1 MRPTPLY
8 LAILLALACGTPA
21 APAPDA
27 GSAPA
32 PDAGPTV
39 ASDVGPSLAPLACA
53 LEPLPSLG
61 SRLSGPVHLGEQ
73 GLFYAHGESVWHAA
87 SLDEPLTRLTSLPV
101 LDRQVTSLVATER
114 AIHVVVSGD
123 PPRAFESSDAGATW
137 VERSEGL
144 DVLRSIELVTDG
156 ERVVASGAN
165 GLLAELDLASSR
177 WLAVE
182 ASPPAPTAHFDLR
195 AVGFDAEGAIVAND
209 VYGGGLVRLARG
221 AAAWERIAGL
231 GEWGYSSFVAR
242 DGLELTANRSGAW
255 AALGGAGWARTLE
268 LGSASLRIADTGTR
282 LLAYDALRLFESSDG
297 SSWTARVDEDAPF
310 AGVASLAAHGDD
322 VVWRGDVLRTSRD
335 GGSTWTESDVAL
347 DDVAALIVRGDR
359 RYARIGREW
368 KVGSAEGWQDAPWS
382 DDAIVAVGP
391 GGAWSCEGVQCQEWD
406 DALAPIRTAE
416 LSARASRIFAT
427 SHGLFVARD
436 PLWEEPCRATIGRGL
451 SRWDGEWRD
460 ASAGLTS
467 EPVQAP
473 STCAG
478 EPSYWSVQSLVELDG
493 VLLASVTESSYVVDS
508 DDGLLEGVDAR
519 TLRSTDGG
527 LTWTEI
533 ASDYLRAAARTGA
546 GTFYLFERDGL
557 RAGDELRAVPAP
569 PGEGALRDLVA
580 IGQTLAVARHAWSGP
595 SIFLGDGSGPWSA
608 FGSIGPVRDLAVD
621 GARLG
626 AATSTSGAWLQPDCR

>member
-8 LAILLALACGTPA
+8 IAVLLALACGTTPA
-21 APAPDA
+21 APE
-27 GSAPA
+27 
-32 PDAGPTV
+32 PDAGP
-39 ASDVGPSLAPLACA
+39 APEPDAGPSLAPLACA

-73 GLFYAHGESVWHAA
+73 GLFYAHGESLWHAA

-101 LDRQVTSLVATER
+101 LDRQVTSLVATAH
-114 AIHVVVSGD
+114 AIHVVVSGN

-144 DVLRSIELVTDG
+144 DLLHHVDLVTDG
-156 ERVVASGAN
+156 ERLIASGAN

-182 ASPPAPTAHFDLR
+182 ASPPEPTAHFDLR

-221 AAAWERIAGL
+221 AVAWERIAGL

-255 AALGGAGWARTLE
+255 TALGGVGWARTLE
-268 LGSASLRIADTGTR
+268 VDSLGLRIADAGTR
-282 LLAYDALRLFESSDG
+282 LLAYDAVRLFESTDG
-297 SSWTARVDEDAPF
+297 SSWTAMVAGDAPF
-310 AGVASLAAHGDD
+310 SGIGSLAAHGDD

-335 GGSTWTESDVAL
+335 GGSTWTDSDVAL

-368 KVGSAEGWQDAPWS
+368 KVGSAEGWQDPPWS
-382 DDAIVAVGP
+382 DDAVVSVGP
-391 GGAWSCEGVQCQEWD
+391 SGAWACEGGRCREWD
-406 DALAPIRTAE
+406 DALAPIGTIE
-416 LSARASRIFAT
+416 LPHAHVSRVFAT

-451 SRWDGEWRD
+451 WRWDGEWTE
-460 ASAGLTS
+460 ASTGLTS

-473 STCAG
+473 SACAG
-478 EPSYWSVQSLVELDG
+478 EPSYWSVQNLVEVDG
-493 VLLASVTESSYVVDS
+493 VLLAAVTESSYVVDS
-508 DDGLLEGVDAR
+508 DDGLLSGYDAR

-533 ASDYLRAAARTGA
+533 ASDYLRAAARTDA
-546 GTFYLFERDGL
+546 GMFYLFDRDGL
-557 RAGDELRAVPAP
+557 RAGDDLHAVPAP

-580 IGQTLAVARHAWSGP
+580 IGQTLVVARHAWRGP

-608 FGSIGPVRDLAVD
+608 LGSLGPVRDLSVD

-626 AATSTSGAWLQPDCR
+626 AATRTSGAWLQPDCR